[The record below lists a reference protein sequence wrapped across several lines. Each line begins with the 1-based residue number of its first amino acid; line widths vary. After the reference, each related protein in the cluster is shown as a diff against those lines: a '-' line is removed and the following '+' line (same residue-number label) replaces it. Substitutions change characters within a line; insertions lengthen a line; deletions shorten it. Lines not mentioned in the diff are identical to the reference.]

1 MKQVFLSRKG
11 IETKEVP
18 EPLVERGKIL
28 IKNLY
33 SCVSPGTEISSLNSI
48 KKNILKKIIEKPRV
62 LKNFIDVL
70 KKRGIKNTRGI
81 VSRKLAE
88 FYELGY
94 SSSGIVEKVGEGVK
108 NFSKGDL
115 VACSGGGFAS
125 HAEKILVPENLVV
138 KTKRKENL
146 SLYSTVALGSIA
158 MHAVRRSKTSIGE
171 TTLVVGM
178 GFIGQITMQILRA
191 AGVEVYGIDP
201 NDDFLKKS
209 KKDGFVNVYRSFEDL
224 SKRIPQD
231 VISVGFDSAIIT
243 ASNKVEDLLNK
254 TFRLCRK
261 KSRVILVG
269 DIDIKINREEIYS
282 KEIEFSISASYGPG
296 RYDSAYEIEGKD
308 YPLEY
313 VRWTLNRNMKSY
325 INLIDNQKINISS
338 LIDSIE
344 PIQNAKQVYSAFEKK
359 KRPISTLFKYNPKN
373 EKIIKPKISFIKK
386 KSEIISSALVGV
398 GGFSK
403 EVIIPNL
410 LKMKA
415 YNSLDYLCVRKPIS
429 FLNSSNFYKKI
440 DVVNNYNLLLKN
452 KSLNVIF
459 ISTRHNSHW
468 QLTKKA
474 LLNNKS
480 VFCEKPFCINKNELK
495 EIKSFFRKQKNTP
508 ILVSGF
514 NRRFSKSA
522 RILKDFIEKRT
533 DPVFLNYTVNAD
545 RLLPNS
551 WIYTDEGGGRN
562 IGEACHFYDL
572 ILFLINDTY
581 INVQV
586 STINS
591 ENQNIHK
598 TDNFFV
604 TLKFNNGSIAKLN
617 YTTAGAKND
626 KKEII
631 EIRNSCETI
640 IMEDFEKIIL
650 TSEDKKTIV
659 YSSNFP
665 DKGYENQYQSFFY
678 NLKINKFSIS
688 IEEQIKA
695 MNLCFLVEE
704 LL

>member
-48 KKNILKKIIEKPRV
+48 KKNILTKIIEKPRV
-62 LKNFIDVL
+62 LKNLIDVL

-94 SSSGIVEKVGEGVK
+94 SSAGIVEKVGEGVK

-171 TTLVVGM
+171 TTLVVGL

-209 KKDGFVNVYRSFEDL
+209 KKDGFLNVYRSFEDL

-296 RYDSAYEIEGKD
+296 RYDSSYEIEGND

-325 INLIDNQKINISS
+325 VNLIDSGKININS
-338 LIDSIE
+338 LIDNIE
-344 PIQNAKQVYSAFEKK
+344 PIQNAKEVYSAFEKK

-373 EKIIKPKISFIKK
+373 EIIIKPKITFTK
-386 KSEIISSALVGV
+386 KSGVISSAIVGV

-410 LKMKA
+410 LKMKS
-415 YNSLDYLCVRKPIS
+415 YSSLDYLCVRKPIS
-429 FLNSSNFYKKI
+429 FLNSSSFYKNI
-440 DVVNNYNLLLKN
+440 NVVNDYNLMLKN
-452 KSLNVIF
+452 KSLDVIF
-459 ISTRHNSHW
+459 ISTRHKDHW
-468 QLTKKA
+468 QLTKNA
-474 LLNNKS
+474 LLNKKH
-480 VFCEKPFCINKNELK
+480 VFCEKPLCIKASELK
-495 EIKSFFRKQKNTP
+495 EIKSFFKKKKVVP
-508 ILVSGF
+508 ILITGF
-514 NRRFSKSA
+514 NRRFSESA
-522 RILKDFIEKRT
+522 KILKDFIKKST
-533 DPVFLNYTVNAD
+533 SPVFLNYTVNAD
-545 RLLPNS
+545 KLLPNS
-551 WIYTDEGGGRN
+551 WIYSREGGGRN

-572 ILFLINDTY
+572 IFFLINNNYTN
-581 INVQV
+581 IQA
-586 STINS
+586 SSIKS
-591 ENQNIHK
+591 ENNDLHK

-604 TLKFNNGSIAKLN
+604 TLKFNNGSVAKLN
-617 YTTAGAKND
+617 YTSSGSVND

-631 EIRNSCETI
+631 EVRSSSETL
-640 IMEDFEKIIL
+640 IMENFQRITLI
-650 TSEDKKTIV
+650 SNNRKKIV
-659 YSSNFP
+659 YSSKFP
-665 DKGYENQYQSFFY
+665 EKGYQNQYESFFY
-678 NLKINKFSIS
+678 NLKLNKFSIS
-688 IEEQIKA
+688 IEEQIEA
-695 MNLCFLVEE
+695 MNLCFKVEE